1 MINEQTMGKL
11 EQMNLY
17 GMLKSFKDRMTR
29 VDHKDLSFEE
39 FFGLIVDDEYMHRQ
53 NMKLYRLLKTAKL
66 KFSSACIEDIDYQ
79 QPRGIVKS
87 RILALQNTQW
97 LNDHQNILIT
107 GPTGAGKSYLACA
120 FGQWAC
126 RNGYSVLYFR
136 WPRLFGDILVSKGQ
150 GKYLNHLQKLA
161 KIQLL
166 IIDDFGMNPITDSD
180 RKDFFEIIEDR
191 YSCASTIISSQLPL
205 KEWHNFIGDPTSADA
220 ICDRLFHVAHKLE
233 LKGGSMRKKIEN
245 ID

>member
-1 MINEQTMGKL
+1 MINEQTINKL
-11 EQMNLY
+11 EQLNLY

-29 VDHKDLSFEE
+29 TDHKDLSFEE

-66 KFSSACIEDIDYQ
+66 KFSSACIEDIDYH

-87 RILALQNTQW
+87 GILSLQNTQW
-97 LNDHQNILIT
+97 LDNHQNILIT
-107 GPTGAGKSYLACA
+107 GPTGVGKSYLACA

-166 IIDDFGMNPITDSD
+166 IIDDFGMNQITDSD

-191 YSCASTIISSQLPL
+191 YSCGSTIISSQLPL